1 MEAAEDEDADSYPE
15 SFSAS
20 LGFLATGF
28 LVTEVSFFP
37 SDSGTVFR
45 ILPLFFISLSNSS
58 VVRDSLFKFV
68 FIVFSLKKFQKG
80 IRPGVFIGFESSSYQ
95 PLFCFGYIEIAITV
109 LFVFACSE
117 KHLYQISLEVFVVER
132 SQLLAKG

>member
-37 SDSGTVFR
+37 SDSGTEFR
-45 ILPLFFISLSNSS
+45 ILPLSFISLSNSS
-58 VVRDSLFKFV
+58 VVRDILCSNSYSLSFLLKSFKKTYVPV
-68 FIVFSLKKFQKG
+68 F
-80 IRPGVFIGFESSSYQ
+80 
-95 PLFCFGYIEIAITV
+95 
-109 LFVFACSE
+109 
-117 KHLYQISLEVFVVER
+117 
-132 SQLLAKG
+132 